1 MVVRRVFI
9 GSGLNIDEPTRLS
22 VPLSF
27 NEGELFFYSDRD
39 REETEEALLQFIDDF
54 VVPRTDRVLM
64 WEEETDEGVMINI
77 GTIVIKDNVP
87 QLHYVSVGVGI

>member
-1 MVVRRVFI
+1 MVVRQVLVD
-9 GSGLNIDEPTRLS
+9 SGLSVDEPTGLS

-39 REETEEALLQFIDDF
+39 RGETEEAPLQFIDDF
-54 VVPRTDRVLM
+54 VVPGTDRVLM

-87 QLHYVSVGVGI
+87 ELHYVSVGVGI